1 VMKRF
6 LESDRLFYGWYIV
19 AAAFIIL
26 FFNSGARY
34 AFGVMFKPM
43 IEEFGWSRGSV
54 SLVFFANMVVFALAL
69 LMTGRLYDR
78 YGPKWVIVVSTLFI
92 SAGFALTSTI
102 QSIGQFFLSYGV
114 LAAIGV
120 AGTAVPLIATIT
132 SKWFEKRRGLAISL
146 ALSGNSLGHF
156 ALIPLFSFFTFSYG
170 WRALYLS
177 IGIIMLIVNL
187 LIAFFVIRGDPHHL
201 GLKPLGE
208 GEDRVGNRELKG
220 NPLSPND
227 NQDFGLKQAMGTRSY
242 WLFVVTMFICGG
254 GDYFATTHL
263 IPLATD
269 YGVPPQTAGNMLGWY
284 GLMSLA
290 GILVAGPAA
299 DRIGNKIPIVL
310 TFVLRFFLYLLV
322 IQFKT
327 LPSLYL
333 FALLFGFTH
342 LITAPLTP
350 ILIGNL
356 YGVRSIGVL
365 TGFVNTIH
373 FLGGGFCAY
382 IAGVI
387 FDETGSYQ
395 LAFLLLAGM
404 AAVAALCGLG
414 IVERRHH
421 GCGVG

>member
-1 VMKRF
+1 MMQVKRF
-6 LESDRLFYGWYIV
+6 LENERLFYGWHIV
-19 AAAFIIL
+19 AGAFIIL

-54 SLVFFANMVVFALAL
+54 SLVFFVNMIVFALAL
-69 LMTGRLYDR
+69 LINGRLYDR

-92 SAGFALTSTI
+92 SSGFALTSTI

-132 SKWFEKRRGLAISL
+132 SRWFEKRRGLAISL

-156 ALIPLFSFFTFSYG
+156 ALVPLFSLFILSFG

-187 LIAFFVIRGDPHHL
+187 PIAFLVIRGDPHHL

-208 GEDRVGNRELKG
+208 GEDRFGNRELQR
-220 NPLSPND
+220 NPFSPND
-227 NQDFGLKQAMGTRSY
+227 NQDFGLKQAMKTRSY
-242 WLFVVTMFICGG
+242 WLFVVIMFICGG

-263 IPLATD
+263 IPMATD
-269 YGVPPQTAGNMLGWY
+269 YGVSSQTAGNMLGWY

-299 DRIGNKIPIVL
+299 DRFGNKAPIVL
-310 TFVLRFFLYLLV
+310 TFVLRFFLCLLAL
-322 IQFKT
+322 QYKT
-327 LPSLYL
+327 LHSLYL

-350 ILIGNL
+350 MLIGKL
-356 YGVRSIGVL
+356 YGVRSIGLL

-373 FLGGGFCAY
+373 FLGGGFWAY
-382 IAGVI
+382 LAGVI

-395 LAFLLLAGM
+395 LAFLLLAAM
-404 AAVAALCGLG
+404 AAVAALCSLG
-414 IVERRHH
+414 IAE
-421 GCGVG
+421 GE

>member
-1 VMKRF
+1 
-6 LESDRLFYGWYIV
+6 WYIV

-54 SLVFFANMVVFALAL
+54 SLVFFVNMIVFALAL
-69 LMTGRLYDR
+69 LITGRLYDR
-78 YGPKWVIVVSTLFI
+78 YGPKWVIAVSTLFI
-92 SAGFALTSTI
+92 SVGFALTSTI
-102 QSIGQFFLSYGV
+102 QSIGQFFFSYGV

-156 ALIPLFSFFTFSYG
+156 ALIPLFSLFTFSYG

-208 GEDRVGNRELKG
+208 GGDKVGDRELKG
-220 NPLSPND
+220 NPLSPKD
-227 NQDFGLKQAMGTRSY
+227 NQDFGLKQAMRTRSY
-242 WLFVVTMFICGG
+242 WFFVVTMFICGG

-269 YGVPPQTAGNMLGWY
+269 YGASSQTAGNMLGWY

-299 DRIGNKIPIVL
+299 DRFGNKAPIVL
-310 TFVLRFFLYLLV
+310 TFALRFFLYLLAL
-322 IQFKT
+322 QFKT
-327 LPSLYL
+327 VPSLYL

-350 ILIGNL
+350 MLIGKL

-365 TGFVNTIH
+365 TGFVNTVH
-373 FLGGGFCAY
+373 FLGGGFWAY

-395 LAFLLLAGM
+395 LAFLLLAAM
-404 AAVAALCGLG
+404 AAVAVLCSLG
-414 IVERRHH
+414 IVERRHQA
-421 GCGVG
+421 